1 MTKKEKIQKIEA
13 LGKMIIELKTN
24 PDIDS
29 KLTIQQLQQE
39 LDKLISS

>member
-1 MTKKEKIQKIEA
+1 MTQEEKRQKIET

-24 PDIDS
+24 PDVNS
-29 KLTIQQLQQE
+29 RLTIQKLQQE